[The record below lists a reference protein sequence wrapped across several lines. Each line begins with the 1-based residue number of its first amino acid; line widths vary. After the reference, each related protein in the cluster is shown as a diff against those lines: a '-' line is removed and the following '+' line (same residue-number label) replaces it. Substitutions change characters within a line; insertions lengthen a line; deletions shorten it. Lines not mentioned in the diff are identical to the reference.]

1 MPPRLPAP
9 RTARLHATA
18 ARIARPAAARRL
30 LPPARF
36 RYSTAAAMDKPR
48 PTYSPGSDAAQL
60 DAALAPLL
68 APSSSSS
75 SSPPPG
81 PGGRWTLTVDGGGL
95 ERSFRFKTFAKTWDF
110 MTAVSLQCKIRNHHP
125 EWSNV
130 YNTTFIR
137 WTTHNPKGLSALDVE
152 LAAKCDE
159 LARQF
164 GEQQQEE
171 SPPKSASC
179 NLQDLASTAATSSGN
194 CCGPKK

>member
-1 MPPRLPAP
+1 
-9 RTARLHATA
+9 
-18 ARIARPAAARRL
+18 
-30 LPPARF
+30 
-36 RYSTAAAMDKPR
+36 MDKPR

-68 APSSSSS
+68 ASSSS

-95 ERSFRFKTFAKTWDF
+95 ERSFRFKTFAKTW
-110 MTAVSLQCKIRNHHP
+110 
-125 EWSNV
+125 V

-171 SPPKSASC
+171 PPPKSASC
-179 NLQDLASTAATSSGN
+179 NLQDLASTAATSSGD